1 MIPTVQTS
9 AVSAFQTLSPRQ
21 ANALLSHARAL
32 QQAARAGA
40 TQPLL
45 KGKRFGLVCEAVDD
59 PDAALFHRA
68 AAELGAQV
76 TQVRP
81 SLREA
86 STPLEVTCTARML
99 GRLYDAVECH
109 GMPPALVR
117 RMGDDAGVPVY
128 DGIASRNHPTAR
140 LAEQLDG
147 GSSSADKRCFLLQ
160 ALLLST
166 LA

>member
-1 MIPTVQTS
+1 MP
-9 AVSAFQTLSPRQ
+9 AFHSLSPRQ
-21 ANALLSHARAL
+21 ASALLTHARAL

-45 KGKRFGLVCEAVDD
+45 KGKRLGLVCKAIDE
-59 PDAALFHRA
+59 PDAALFRDA
-68 AAELGAQV
+68 AEELGAHV
-76 TQVRP
+76 THVPP
-81 SLREA
+81 SLSEA
-86 STPLEVTCTARML
+86 STPLEVAHTARLL
-99 GRLYDAVECH
+99 GRLYDAVECQ

-140 LAEQLDG
+140 LVEQLDADA
-147 GSSSADKRCFLLQ
+147 SAADNRRILLQ